1 MTPGAAA
8 DLQQS
13 AARCRAV
20 GEQLRETALQDL
32 AAEVLTLGRAA
43 TTLTGLEA
51 DTVSARMR
59 QVQGYAR
66 LLGALASELTDING
80 LAP

>member
-1 MTPGAAA
+1 MTPRATA
-8 DLQQS
+8 DLQLS

-43 TTLTGLEA
+43 ATLTGPEA
-51 DTVSARMR
+51 QSVSARIR
-59 QVQGYAR
+59 RIQGYAR
-66 LLGALASELTDING
+66 LLGALASELTDFDG
-80 LAP
+80 LVR

>member
-1 MTPGAAA
+1 MTPEGTA

-13 AARCRAV
+13 AVRCRAV

-32 AAEVLTLGRAA
+32 AAEVLTLGRAV
-43 TTLTGLEA
+43 TSLTGPEA
-51 DTVSARMR
+51 EIVSARMR
-59 QVQGYAR
+59 QIQGYAR
-66 LLGALASELTDING
+66 LLGALASELTDIVG